1 VIEGRTCDAI
11 RCLLQTFPL
20 GLLMATPSLGAQNTA
35 YASGRAEAEVVIP
48 LRAVPLSVLSFGSI
62 VVGSA
67 GRGTVEVAPDGSQPR
82 YTNTARSPCSTGADC
97 MPHRAS
103 FGVFGEPNRSYRVSL
118 PPQITAYG
126 VRTDV
131 SLTVVGLEA
140 RSAHAP
146 SVAGGGRLDKAG
158 RDSFFV
164 GGTLQVPAQTPPD
177 VFRAE
182 VPVIVTYE

>member
-1 VIEGRTCDAI
+1 MPSGVCCRHSPWVCLWRRHPSVRKTPRTHPAALK
-11 RCLLQTFPL
+11 RK
-20 GLLMATPSLGAQNTA
+20 
-35 YASGRAEAEVVIP
+35 
-48 LRAVPLSVLSFGSI
+48 LSFRFAPFRCRSFP
-62 VVGSA
+62 SA
-67 GRGTVEVAPDGSQPR
+67 LSWLALQDGTVEVAPDGSQPR